1 MSETSLSYEGIRD
14 LLIREQTLGVGSAE
28 LRVFIEERTP
38 GSFKEMCNIAEQYL
52 KAHGKSFR
60 HWWMSD
66 KHRSEGH
73 ETKGL
78 NSENKNRFSNATSK
92 FHGRSGQARVN
103 GQSNPTA
110 GRACWI
116 CSSVKHYAR
125 ECPQNKPDRPMQ
137 SSKSKV
143 GGNATVLAC
152 EEALLFKGGLKL
164 TTKQDGDLRYFEDKG
179 GKKYQVKEI
188 VALASEQ
195 NKGVITALGR
205 VSGRP
210 DTIEVLRD
218 SGCSTM
224 VIREDLCDPRDFTGE
239 TRGCVMM
246 DGRVI
251 EVPVVKKK
259 VDTPY
264 YIGEVE
270 GVAMKAPIYD
280 LVIGNVHGARGQED
294 PDTSWEIPTGE
305 EITEHEMSV
314 ESQDVGPAITSHE
327 KTGGVVTRLQSKNKP
342 LRPMKVAK
350 TKIVNLTSTEFK
362 KLQETDK
369 SLDKL
374 RKRIESDS
382 VERPRQWGT
391 EVYYI
396 DQKNGLMYR
405 QFISPPEK
413 GSVVHKQLVLPH
425 SLRESVLEVAHDSI
439 LGGHLATKKTYDRV
453 TSNFFWPGAY
463 DDVSRYCQSCDIC
476 QRTIPKGRCGKT
488 PLVAMP
494 IIGEP
499 FARVAIDLV
508 GPLPMSGRKHR
519 WILTL
524 VDCAT
529 RYPEAIPMKGI
540 DTIECAEELV
550 NILSRIGIPQEILS
564 DRGSQFVSD
573 LMCEISRL
581 LSVRQLQTTPYHA
594 QCNGLVERWNGTL
607 RRMIQKMAA
616 EKPSDWDRYIPA
628 LLFSYREVAQA
639 SLGFSPFEL
648 VYGRS
653 VRGPMSVLRDIWADE
668 DINEQTKT
676 TYQYVLELREMLES
690 TCKLAHDELRKAQGN
705 QHKWFNKKAKAKHLK
720 EGDQVLLL
728 LPTKLN
734 KLEMQWQGPFDIIKK
749 VRENDYVINLDGQH
763 KMFHANMLRKY
774 LVRKTIDNGMVILCG
789 CRHLEIA
796 TGGMAENDSLE
807 ETDTCEERSDDIKY
821 CPLRAT
827 QTWKDVKIS
836 TDLNEDQQREV
847 RQLLEEYSD
856 VLTDIPG
863 KTNLAECNIELTDD
877 IPFRVKA
884 YPVPYALKKEMDKE
898 VSEMMNADI
907 IESSVSE
914 YASSPVV
921 VRKPDGSVRYCID
934 FRKLNAKTVFDAEP
948 VPNQEVILN
957 RMGGDNFISRLDLTK
972 GFWQVPI
979 KEEDR
984 KYTAFSTDQGLM
996 QFKYMPFGLVN
1007 ALAIF
1012 CRMVRKLLYDV
1023 NYVDAYVDD
1032 IVPHTA
1038 TWDDHMHTLREVLQ
1052 KLRQHGLTAKPSK
1065 CEIGHAKLDL
1075 LGHVVGGGS
1084 IQPQD
1089 RKIEKILQMRKPETK
1104 KELRSFLGTVG
1115 FHQKYID
1122 KYAEK
1127 GKALTDLLK
1136 KGEPNQ
1142 IKWDA
1147 ESNESF
1153 QTLKTA
1159 LTQKPILRLPDFEK
1173 QFVLQTDVSDSG
1185 LGAVLLQE
1193 HDGVNMPV
1201 MYISRKLNAAETRYS
1216 TIERECPLVS
1226 LMAICLAYIHSQMN
1240 LPMYTK
1246 VHANRT
1252 SL

>member
-1 MSETSLSYEGIRD
+1 MIQVQQVQQQLSYNRYNNNC
-14 LLIREQTLGVGSAE
+14 
-28 LRVFIEERTP
+28 RTT
-38 GSFKEMCNIAEQYL
+38 G
-52 KAHGKSFR
+52 
-60 HWWMSD
+60 
-66 KHRSEGH
+66 
-73 ETKGL
+73 
-78 NSENKNRFSNATSK
+78 
-92 FHGRSGQARVN
+92 
-103 GQSNPTA
+103 
-110 GRACWI
+110 
-116 CSSVKHYAR
+116 
-125 ECPQNKPDRPMQ
+125 
-137 SSKSKV
+137 
-143 GGNATVLAC
+143 
-152 EEALLFKGGLKL
+152 
-164 TTKQDGDLRYFEDKG
+164 TTKAA
-179 GKKYQVKEI
+179 I
-188 VALASEQ
+188 VAAA
-195 NKGVITALGR
+195 TDA
-205 VSGRP
+205 
-210 DTIEVLRD
+210 
-218 SGCSTM
+218 
-224 VIREDLCDPRDFTGE
+224 
-239 TRGCVMM
+239 
-246 DGRVI
+246 
-251 EVPVVKKK
+251 
-259 VDTPY
+259 
-264 YIGEVE
+264 
-270 GVAMKAPIYD
+270 
-280 LVIGNVHGARGQED
+280 
-294 PDTSWEIPTGE
+294 
-305 EITEHEMSV
+305 
-314 ESQDVGPAITSHE
+314 
-327 KTGGVVTRLQSKNKP
+327 
-342 LRPMKVAK
+342 

-362 KLQETDK
+362 TLQETDK

-374 RKRIESDS
+374 RKKIESDS

-405 QFISPPEK
+405 QFTSPPEK

-453 TSNFFWPGAY
+453 TSNLFWPGAY

-550 NILSRIGIPQEILS
+550 NIFSRIGIPQEILS

-573 LMCEISRL
+573 LMRDISRL

-676 TYQYVLELREMLES
+676 TYQYVLELRERLES

-705 QHKWFNKKAKAKHLK
+705 QHKWFNKKAKAKHLM

-728 LPTKLN
+728 LPAKMN

-847 RQLLEEYSD
+847 RQLPEEYSD

-877 IPFRVKA
+877 IPYRVKA

-898 VSEMMNADI
+898 VSEMTKADI

-1012 CRMVRKLLYDV
+1012 CRLVRKLLYDV

-1038 TWDDHMHTLREVLQ
+1038 TWDDHMHTLRQVLQ

-1089 RKIEKILQMRKPETK
+1089 RKIEKILEMRKPETK
-1104 KELRSFLGTVG
+1104 KECLR
-1115 FHQKYID
+1115 
-1122 KYAEK
+1122 
-1127 GKALTDLLK
+1127 K
-1136 KGEPNQ
+1136 KSRVRRHIVYVAQRVCVCRQGLMC
-1142 IKWDA
+1142 IC
-1147 ESNESF
+1147 
-1153 QTLKTA
+1153 
-1159 LTQKPILRLPDFEK
+1159 RL
-1173 QFVLQTDVSDSG
+1173 
-1185 LGAVLLQE
+1185 
-1193 HDGVNMPV
+1193 
-1201 MYISRKLNAAETRYS
+1201 KLNVCMS
-1216 TIERECPLVS
+1216 P
-1226 LMAICLAYIHSQMN
+1226 
-1240 LPMYTK
+1240 K
-1246 VHANRT
+1246 V
-1252 SL
+1252 

>member
-1 MSETSLSYEGIRD
+1 
-14 LLIREQTLGVGSAE
+14 
-28 LRVFIEERTP
+28 
-38 GSFKEMCNIAEQYL
+38 
-52 KAHGKSFR
+52 
-60 HWWMSD
+60 
-66 KHRSEGH
+66 
-73 ETKGL
+73 
-78 NSENKNRFSNATSK
+78 
-92 FHGRSGQARVN
+92 
-103 GQSNPTA
+103 
-110 GRACWI
+110 
-116 CSSVKHYAR
+116 
-125 ECPQNKPDRPMQ
+125 
-137 SSKSKV
+137 
-143 GGNATVLAC
+143 
-152 EEALLFKGGLKL
+152 
-164 TTKQDGDLRYFEDKG
+164 
-179 GKKYQVKEI
+179 
-188 VALASEQ
+188 
-195 NKGVITALGR
+195 
-205 VSGRP
+205 
-210 DTIEVLRD
+210 
-218 SGCSTM
+218 
-224 VIREDLCDPRDFTGE
+224 
-239 TRGCVMM
+239 
-246 DGRVI
+246 
-251 EVPVVKKK
+251 
-259 VDTPY
+259 
-264 YIGEVE
+264 
-270 GVAMKAPIYD
+270 
-280 LVIGNVHGARGQED
+280 
-294 PDTSWEIPTGE
+294 
-305 EITEHEMSV
+305 
-314 ESQDVGPAITSHE
+314 
-327 KTGGVVTRLQSKNKP
+327 
-342 LRPMKVAK
+342 
-350 TKIVNLTSTEFK
+350 
-362 KLQETDK
+362 
-369 SLDKL
+369 
-374 RKRIESDS
+374 
-382 VERPRQWGT
+382 
-391 EVYYI
+391 
-396 DQKNGLMYR
+396 MYR
-405 QFISPPEK
+405 QFTSPPEK

-494 IIGEP
+494 ITGEP

-550 NILSRIGIPQEILS
+550 NIFSRIGIPQEILS

-573 LMCEISRL
+573 VMREISRL

-676 TYQYVLELREMLES
+676 TYQYVLELRERLES

-734 KLEMQWQGPFDIIKK
+734 KLEMQWQGPVDIIKK

-796 TGGMAENDSLE
+796 KGGMAENDSLE

-898 VSEMMNADI
+898 VSEMMKADI
-907 IESSVSE
+907 IESSVS
-914 YASSPVV
+914 AS
-921 VRKPDGSVRYCID
+921 
-934 FRKLNAKTVFDAEP
+934 
-948 VPNQEVILN
+948 
-957 RMGGDNFISRLDLTK
+957 
-972 GFWQVPI
+972 
-979 KEEDR
+979 
-984 KYTAFSTDQGLM
+984 
-996 QFKYMPFGLVN
+996 
-1007 ALAIF
+1007 
-1012 CRMVRKLLYDV
+1012 
-1023 NYVDAYVDD
+1023 YVDD

-1038 TWDDHMHTLREVLQ
+1038 TWDDHMHTLRQVLQ
-1052 KLRQHGLTAKPSK
+1052 KLRQHGMTAKPSK
-1065 CEIGHAKLDL
+1065 CEIGHATLDL

-1089 RKIEKILQMRKPETK
+1089 RK

-1159 LTQKPILRLPDFEK
+1159 LTQKPILRLPNFEK
-1173 QFVLQTDVSDSG
+1173 QFVLQTDASDSG

-1216 TIERECPLVS
+1216 TIERECLALFWATKRLHVYLYGTEFILEIDHQPLAFVNRANINNDRVMRWA
-1226 LMAICLAYIHSQMN
+1226 LHLQM
-1240 LPMYTK
+1240 YRYQVRIVK
-1246 VHANRT
+1246 GSANTTADLLSRCG
-1252 SL
+1252 L